1 LRAADYGSGIAN
13 IDLFAYVHC
22 VLPVPWFRY
31 SAVKVSL
38 TPGVKPLRI
47 AVAVARCSADPA
59 RISAVASE
67 AAVRTRAPADTND
80 IKQDVELEL
89 PCIWDVTETSTT
101 PEAGTVT
108 VTKGPGDPAKG
119 P

>member
-1 LRAADYGSGIAN
+1 
-13 IDLFAYVHC
+13 

-31 SAVKVSL
+31 SAEKVSL
-38 TPGVKPLRI
+38 TSGVRPVTI
-47 AVAVARCSADPA
+47 AVAVARCMAAPA
-59 RISAVASE
+59 RITAVASE
-67 AAVRTRAPADTND
+67 AAVRKCVLADTND
-80 IKQDVELEL
+80 IKHEVEFEL

-108 VTKGPGDPAKG
+108 VTVGPGDPGNG